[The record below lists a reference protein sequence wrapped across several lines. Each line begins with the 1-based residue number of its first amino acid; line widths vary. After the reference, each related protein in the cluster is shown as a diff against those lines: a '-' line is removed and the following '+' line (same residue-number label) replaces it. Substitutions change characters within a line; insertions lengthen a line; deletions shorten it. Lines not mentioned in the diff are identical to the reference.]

1 MNKAYAVDK
10 LIQVAQGELGY
21 LEKRSIES
29 LDNKTAN
36 EGNGNYTKYWRD
48 IYPEFQGQPWC
59 AAFVSWCMMKA
70 FGRAAA
76 EKLLRHWPFVYC
88 PTLGSLFSPVSNP
101 EKGDI
106 VLFRKNGIFAHT
118 GIVVSVKAEGFE
130 TIEGN
135 TSGRLSVVANGG
147 AVCRKEYPF
156 ANRIYT
162 VFCRPDYESVLKKL
176 SGAPAESVVSINEDV
191 KAADPE
197 KQQSH
202 TLNTVPYKTGT
213 VTASALNVRR
223 WAGTEYPRLF
233 TCPSIPAGTKVGIC
247 DTVKAENGK
256 PWYYVLI
263 DGHIYGFVS
272 AAYVHILSCP

>member
-36 EGNGNYTKYWRD
+36 AGNGNYTKYWRD
-48 IYPEFQGQPWC
+48 IYPEFQGQSWC

-76 EKLLRHWPFVYC
+76 EKL
-88 PTLGSLFSPVSNP
+88 
-101 EKGDI
+101 
-106 VLFRKNGIFAHT
+106 
-118 GIVVSVKAEGFE
+118 
-130 TIEGN
+130 
-135 TSGRLSVVANGG
+135 
-147 AVCRKEYPF
+147 
-156 ANRIYT
+156 
-162 VFCRPDYESVLKKL
+162 
-176 SGAPAESVVSINEDV
+176 
-191 KAADPE
+191 
-197 KQQSH
+197 
-202 TLNTVPYKTGT
+202 
-213 VTASALNVRR
+213 ASALNVRR
-223 WAGTEYPRLF
+223 WAGTKYPRLF

>member
-1 MNKAYAVDK
+1 MNKMYAVDK

-21 LEKRSIES
+21 LEKRSLES
-29 LDNKTAN
+29 LDDKTAN
-36 EGNGNYTKYWRD
+36 AGNSNYTKYWRD

-59 AAFVSWCMMKA
+59 AAFVTWCMMKA

-88 PTLGSLFSPVSNP
+88 PTLGSLFSPVSKP
-101 EKGDI
+101 DKGDI
-106 VLFRKNGIFAHT
+106 VLFRRNGIFAHT
-118 GIVVSVKAEGFE
+118 GIVVSVQPESFV

-135 TSGRLSVVANGG
+135 TSDGSTVIANGG
-147 AVCRKEYPF
+147 SVCKKVYSFEKQ
-156 ANRIYT
+156 IDV
-162 VFCRPDYESVLKKL
+162 VFCGLDYEGVFKNLPNGQAEGMELTNENAEDTDNEKKQ
-176 SGAPAESVVSINEDV
+176 PR
-191 KAADPE
+191 
-197 KQQSH
+197 Q
-202 TLNTVPYKTGT
+202 LNTVPYKTGT
-213 VTASALNVRR
+213 VTASVLNVRR

-247 DTVKAENGK
+247 DTVKTENGK